1 MVIFVAYNKPKAHR
15 SFMAY
20 LNSMVQG
27 AQLAFMVGI
36 TLAIVNGITARIT
49 GQSLDAQI
57 QSRLPTIGGM
67 N

>member
-1 MVIFVAYNKPKAHR
+1 
-15 SFMAY
+15 MAY

-36 TLAIVNGITARIT
+36 TLAIVNGLTARIT